1 MQKVERQKHRDRKR
15 RRLTWVILCAIL
27 LAISVIVGFLL
38 RKKADDTIEMI
49 RENSRH
55 EAVTGDIYFRE
66 AEEMMSLTLKQKGQ
80 EEWTVVRGVDG
91 KLRLQDETGE
101 TSSWTV
107 DDNIAEML
115 TEAATKLTFDDVFAE
130 KRSEW
135 EVEEDVFGLKD
146 PRVTAVTR
154 FTDGTE
160 VTVHIGKSADPENS
174 SFYYMSVDG
183 DERLFAVSAGIEED
197 FATEFAMLHPVPKL
211 EIQRALL
218 DRITVKNGDGSVRKE
233 WKLQGDVADRDA
245 EENWLLTAPF
255 VYPADYDTINN
266 MKENAGNLRLGL
278 FVDEANPET
287 LKLYGFEEPTA
298 ILEFH
303 TVAGKT
309 GATGASGVFDVSSW
323 DEQLTT
329 LTVGGKKGEM
339 SSYILYEGNIYSISD
354 FTMSSFL
361 KTDPIK
367 SVARYVVLT
376 PLTSLEEV
384 LVEQKGEEPVLYS
397 LVVEEIPATEDEA
410 AEEKYH
416 CLKNGEEI
424 PFETFAAAWQ
434 RLMTVTVSGRFSTN
448 YEPGEAYIK
457 YTFRTVNKR
466 THTVELSDLDEMHDA
481 VTLDGHTRFYLIKGG
496 MTELP

>member
-1 MQKVERQKHRDRKR
+1 MHKVFRN
-15 RRLTWVILCAIL
+15 
-27 LAISVIVGFLL
+27 L
-38 RKKADDTIEMI
+38 RKLLLHYIGHKFVMHKIFIINVITKTWLRLKVVYKEFERSWIKSI
-49 RENSRH
+49 INSRNK
-55 EAVTGDIYFRE
+55 I
-66 AEEMMSLTLKQKGQ
+66 
-80 EEWTVVRGVDG
+80 
-91 KLRLQDETGE
+91 
-101 TSSWTV
+101 
-107 DDNIAEML
+107 
-115 TEAATKLTFDDVFAE
+115 
-130 KRSEW
+130 SEFSIT
-135 EVEEDVFGLKD
+135 EEDCMPAFMSKEIC
-146 PRVTAVTR
+146 TAPEWSFAGNR
-154 FTDGTE
+154 N
-160 VTVHIGKSADPENS
+160 KSAFVCLYVYSVWYDPVESN
-174 SFYYMSVDG
+174 
-183 DERLFAVSAGIEED
+183 
-197 FATEFAMLHPVPKL
+197 
-211 EIQRALL
+211 
-218 DRITVKNGDGSVRKE
+218 
-233 WKLQGDVADRDA
+233 
-245 EENWLLTAPF
+245 
-255 VYPADYDTINN
+255 PADYDTINN